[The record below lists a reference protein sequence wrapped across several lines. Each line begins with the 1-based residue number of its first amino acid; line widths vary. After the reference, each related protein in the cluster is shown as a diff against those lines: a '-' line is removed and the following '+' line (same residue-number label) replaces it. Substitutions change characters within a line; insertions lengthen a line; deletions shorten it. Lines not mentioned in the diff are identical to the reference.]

1 MAEPDRKLL
10 KGGIVLTLDPE
21 VGDFDRADVLIE
33 GERIAAV
40 GPDLE
45 AGDAELIDASRAIVM
60 PGFVDT
66 HRHTWQAQLRTI
78 ACDWTLGQYMTGLH
92 SGLSGH
98 FRPEDTYIGNL
109 LGTAEAL
116 DSGITTLLDWSHN
129 LATPEHADA
138 AIEGLREAGA
148 RAVFAHG
155 GGAPQWDVVP
165 NAVPHPDDA
174 RRVRAE
180 HFPTDD
186 GLVTMAMAL
195 RGPEIATREVT
206 VGDYELARELGL
218 RVTVHVGNGEMAKDR
233 PLAWLHEAGLM
244 GPDVTYVHCN
254 AVGDDELAMIADS
267 GGTASC
273 SPDIELQMG
282 HGWPATG
289 RLLRAGIRP
298 TISIDVCSSNG
309 GHMFGAMRSL
319 IGTQR
324 GFDHAEAGERGEPL
338 DRVPL
343 TCRGVVEFATI
354 DGARACGLD
363 DRVGTLTPGKQA
375 DVIVLSTESYG
386 MCPANSPYGAV
397 VYNAH
402 PGVVDTILV
411 AGRVVKR
418 DGELL
423 GPDRERVRRLAFE
436 SRDHIFERAREVP
449 ATVDAAIGG
458 GWMPHHF

>member
-1 MAEPDRKLL
+1 MAHTLIKD
-10 KGGIVLTLDPE
+10 GIVLSLDRE
-21 VGDFDRADVLIE
+21 VGDFDRADVLVE
-33 GERIAAV
+33 DERIVAV

-45 AGDAELIDASRAIVM
+45 APEGAEVIDASRAIVM

-98 FRPEDTYIGNL
+98 FRPEDTYVGNL
-109 LGTAEAL
+109 LGTVEAL

-129 LATPEHADA
+129 LATPAHADA
-138 AIEGLREAGA
+138 AVAGLKESGA

-165 NAVPHPDDA
+165 NAVPHPEDA
-174 RRVRAE
+174 RRVREE

-195 RGPEIATREVT
+195 RGPEIATKEVT
-206 VGDYELARELGL
+206 VTDYQLARDLGL
-218 RVTVHVGNGEMAKDR
+218 RITVHVGNGEMAKDR
-233 PLAWLHEAGLM
+233 PLAWLHAENLM
-244 GPDVTYVHCN
+244 GDDVTYVHCN
-254 AVGDDELAMIADS
+254 AVGDDELAMIADT
-267 GGTASC
+267 GGSASC

-289 RLLRAGIRP
+289 RLLKAGIRP

-324 GFDHAEAGERGEPL
+324 GFDMAEA
-338 DRVPL
+338 
-343 TCRGVVEFATI
+343 A
-354 DGARACGLD
+354 
-363 DRVGTLTPGKQA
+363 
-375 DVIVLSTESYG
+375 
-386 MCPANSPYGAV
+386 
-397 VYNAH
+397 
-402 PGVVDTILV
+402 
-411 AGRVVKR
+411 
-418 DGELL
+418 
-423 GPDRERVRRLAFE
+423 
-436 SRDHIFERAREVP
+436 
-449 ATVDAAIGG
+449 
-458 GWMPHHF
+458 

>member
-1 MAEPDRKLL
+1 MPFTLIKD
-10 KGGIVLTLDPE
+10 GIVLSLDRE
-21 VGDFDRADVLIE
+21 VGDFDRADVLVE
-33 GERIAAV
+33 DERIVAV

-45 AGDAELIDASRAIVM
+45 APEGATVIDASRAIVM

-109 LGTAEAL
+109 LGTVEAL

-138 AIEGLREAGA
+138 AIEGLRESGA

-165 NAVPHPDDA
+165 NAVPHPEDA
-174 RRVRAE
+174 RRVRE
-180 HFPTDD
+180 QHFPTDD

-195 RGPEIATREVT
+195 RGPEIATKETTVT
-206 VGDYELARELGL
+206 DYELARELGL
-218 RVTVHVGNGEMAKDR
+218 RITVHVGNGEMAKDR
-233 PLAWLHEAGLM
+233 PLAWLHDEGLM
-244 GPDVTYVHCN
+244 GDDVTYVHCN
-254 AVGDDELAMIADS
+254 AVGDDELAMIAAT

-289 RLLRAGIRP
+289 RLLKAGIRP

-324 GFDHAEAGERGEPL
+324 GFDHAEAQERGEPL
-338 DRVPL
+338 DHVPL
-343 TCRGVVEFATI
+343 SCREVVEFATI

-375 DVIVLSTESYG
+375 DILLLSTDSYG
-386 MCPANSPYGAV
+386 MFPANNPYGAV

-411 AGRVVKR
+411 AGQVVKR
-418 DGELL
+418 GGELI
-423 GPDRERVRRLAFE
+423 GPDRERVRRLAFD
-436 SRDHIFERAREVP
+436 SRDHIFEQAQATP
-449 ATVDAAIGG
+449 ATADAATGG
-458 GWMPHHF
+458 TWMPHHF